1 MSDRQTPAQEPA
13 HDVLAAEAFAM
24 PGVDPALHARQIRL
38 PDDPTGIA
46 EPHDV
51 LAAEDFAMP
60 APASPFGLDFVRRP
74 ASAWRI
80 AVGAGLAAALG
91 LLAARR
97 VRDKSH

>member
-1 MSDRQTPAQEPA
+1 MSDPQTPAQEPA

-38 PDDPTGIA
+38 PDDPTGIQ

-60 APASPFGLDFVRRP
+60 APASRVGLALARP
-74 ASAWRI
+74 PAWAWRI
-80 AVGAGLAAALG
+80 GLGTALAAALG
-91 LLAARR
+91 FLAVRSHRR
-97 VRDKSH
+97 P